1 MAMMED
7 NENKKECKKECKP
20 EYTCSKCKVV
30 LVKKTST
37 TVKNPNRDFYCCPD
51 KKCSEFFVQWVDQSG
66 MIKKNVS
73 TAAVC
78 NRCKSGCYIRNSKVE
93 QAMVEHIMHVHL
105 VCAQLIS
112 CPGSPISRKINL

>member
-78 NRCKSGCYIRNSKVE
+78 NRCKSGCYIRNSKSRTSNGR
-93 QAMVEHIMHVHL
+93 AYYA
-105 VCAQLIS
+105 CASSMCSVNFVSWVADL
-112 CPGSPISRKINL
+112 KED